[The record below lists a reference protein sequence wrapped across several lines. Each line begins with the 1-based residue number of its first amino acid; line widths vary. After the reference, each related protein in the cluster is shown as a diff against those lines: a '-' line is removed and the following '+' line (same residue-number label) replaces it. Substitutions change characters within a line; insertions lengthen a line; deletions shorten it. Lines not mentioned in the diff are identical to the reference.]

1 MIVANSQQDIN
12 FNIPTSYDKVGIKIS
27 GGADSAIVAYM
38 LAKYVVE
45 ERNDITIIP
54 ITVNHEGKAYQEPF
68 AKDIIKHLTN
78 VFGNIFGEH
87 EVGYCPD
94 TTDGPEGSQYMALQE
109 ALVLSL
115 YRDNKI
121 QCHFIGVT
129 RNPPNE
135 AMDIIGWNG
144 PADDRSPG
152 EQLRSTSNGDHTS
165 FRPLINIDKKGV
177 AELYETFGVT
187 DSLFPLTRSCEDFT
201 DDFSKHCN
209 ECWFCKERLWGFG
222 RYI

>member
-1 MIVANSQQDIN
+1 MIVQNNQQDIE
-12 FNIPTSYDKVGIKIS
+12 FKLPTWYHKVGIKIS

-38 LAKYVVE
+38 LAKYVTE

-68 AKDIIKHLTN
+68 AKGIIKHLTD
-78 VFGNIFGEH
+78 VFGTIFDEH
-87 EVGYCPD
+87 EVGYCP
-94 TTDGPEGSQYMALQE
+94 EGSQYVTSQA
-109 ALVLSL
+109 ALVQSL
-115 YRDNKI
+115 YKDQKI
-121 QCHFIGVT
+121 NCHYVGIT

-152 EQLRSTSNGDHTS
+152 EKLRSTKNGDNTS
-165 FRPLINIDKKGV
+165 FKPLVNIDKKGV
-177 AELYETFGVT
+177 AELYETLGVT
-187 DSLFPLTRSCEDFT
+187 DTLFPLTRSCEDFT
-201 DDFSKHCN
+201 DDFSKHCE
-209 ECWFCKERLWGFG
+209 ECWFCKERYWGFS

>member
-1 MIVANSQQDIN
+1 MIVQNSQQDVE
-12 FNIPTSYDKVGIKIS
+12 FKLPTWYNKVGIKIS

-54 ITVNHEGKAYQEPF
+54 ITVNHEGKAYQEPY
-68 AKDIIKHLTN
+68 AKGLVKHLTS

-87 EVGYCPD
+87 EVGYCPE
-94 TTDGPEGSQYMALQE
+94 GPQYITSQD
-109 ALVLSL
+109 ALVQSL
-115 YRDNKI
+115 YKDNKI
-121 QCHFIGVT
+121 QCHYVGIT

-152 EQLRSTSNGDHTS
+152 EQMRSTSNGDNTS
-165 FRPLINIDKKGV
+165 FKPLVNIDKKGV
-177 AELYETFGVT
+177 AELYETLGVT

-201 DDFSKHCN
+201 DNFDSHCG
-209 ECWFCKERLWGFG
+209 ECWFCKERHWGFG
-222 RYI
+222 RYV